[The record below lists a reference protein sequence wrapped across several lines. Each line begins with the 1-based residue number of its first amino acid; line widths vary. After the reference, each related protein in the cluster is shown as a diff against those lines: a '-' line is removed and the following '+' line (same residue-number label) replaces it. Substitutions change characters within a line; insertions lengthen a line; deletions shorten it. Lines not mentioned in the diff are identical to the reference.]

1 MNKKIEKQIHADK
14 KYQNL
19 SCCSTDEN
27 ILSDL
32 RYPMPRSKMNAKNIE
47 DIENIENIIDR
58 YMYQKHFAK
67 GGFIRGTSKDA
78 EKNKIYL
85 SVQSNTDGV
94 RLFKSSEIETW
105 LVYFTIN

>member
-1 MNKKIEKQIHADK
+1 
-14 KYQNL
+14 
-19 SCCSTDEN
+19 
-27 ILSDL
+27 
-32 RYPMPRSKMNAKNIE
+32 
-47 DIENIENIIDR
+47 
-58 YMYQKHFAK
+58 MYQKHFAK